1 MANTSY
7 SATTEAYGWCSWAT
21 QFANVTHEVLTVP
34 RMSDLQRYSPS
45 SSDSDLQLE
54 LREAIRI
61 STILFLLLIARNLAL
76 GDMFDSRFHRGR
88 VPALI
93 RRMEFMDWSG
103 IEELRLWILVVA
115 GIDEL
120 GEDRAYLTDQIREA
134 SAGMGLESWSDI
146 VQSISEIAWVDGR
159 MSAYSAMLEQEVY
172 FDPLL

>member
-1 MANTSY
+1 
-7 SATTEAYGWCSWAT
+7 
-21 QFANVTHEVLTVP
+21 
-34 RMSDLQRYSPS
+34 
-45 SSDSDLQLE
+45 
-54 LREAIRI
+54 
-61 STILFLLLIARNLAL
+61 
-76 GDMFDSRFHRGR
+76 
-88 VPALI
+88 
-93 RRMEFMDWSG
+93 MDWSG